1 LIERPSQ
8 GNSPKKENKQ
18 ITQSDTQEK
27 QKPPMITDIVHRLD
41 QLRTL
46 AREANVLKFGQELLG
61 VEPKGWANNPWL
73 LETKQGMIDLRTGLL
88 RAGRPQDRTSTPIPT
103 EWKSLNEP
111 APRFM
116 QFLHEIFADREGAER
131 VELIAFLQRALGYG
145 ITGHADESVFL
156 LFYSKQEYSGKST
169 LIHILE
175 KVLDKAVYAIP
186 GDALLTD
193 GHGGSYLG
201 NLQGKR
207 IVWASEPDHGGNL
220 ASEEVK
226 QLTSGRWI
234 VARQLYGLESTFIP
248 THLLILLTNRKP
260 EVNPAERAFWERAC
274 PIAFNMR
281 FVDRPERPGEMQRD
295 PRLLQTLEA
304 ESSGIL
310 AWLVRGALE
319 WRRLG
324 LAIPE
329 SVRKERH
336 QEHDQESSI
345 KHFIQICCEL
355 DPQAQT
361 PAGGLYKRYKVW
373 ATKNNLIPV
382 GHKQFSQEIQQIEQI
397 KAQQSKRGMVYRGIR
412 FAKER
417 SKSSAHPS
425 LS

>member
-1 LIERPSQ
+1 
-8 GNSPKKENKQ
+8 
-18 ITQSDTQEK
+18 
-27 QKPPMITDIVHRLD
+27 MITDVVRRLD

-88 RAGRPQDRTSTPIPT
+88 RAGRPQGHTRTAIPT
-103 EWKSLNEP
+103 EWKSLDEP
-111 APRFM
+111 APRFT
-116 QFLHEIFADREGAER
+116 QFLQEIFADREEAER
-131 VELIAFLQRALGYG
+131 AELIAFLQRALGYG
-145 ITGHADESVFL
+145 ITGYADESVFL
-156 LFYSKQEYSGKST
+156 LFYSKQEHSGKST
-169 LIHILE
+169 LIHMLE
-175 KVLDKAVYAIP
+175 KALDKAVYAIS
-186 GDALLTD
+186 GDELLTD
-193 GHGGSYLG
+193 GHGGSRLG
-201 NLQGKR
+201 DLQGKR

-234 VARQLYGLESTFIP
+234 VAHQLYGMESTFIP
-248 THLLILLTNRKP
+248 THLLILLTKHKP

-295 PRLLQTLEA
+295 PRLLQSLEA
-304 ESSGIL
+304 EASGIL

-329 SVRKERH
+329 SVRKERQ
-336 QEHDQESSI
+336 QEHNQQSNIQD
-345 KHFIQICCEL
+345 FIRACCVL

-361 PAGGLYKRYKVW
+361 PAGGLYKRYKTW
-373 ATKNNLIPV
+373 AAKNSLIPA
-382 GHKQFSQEIQQIEQI
+382 GHKQFNQEIKQVEQV
-397 KAQQSKRGMVYRGIR
+397 KAQQNKRGMVYMGIR
-412 FAKER
+412 FAKE
-417 SKSSAHPS
+417 KGESSAPS
-425 LS
+425 